1 MNSIF
6 FSDVHIQD
14 NESTHSKLIYK
25 FIKEEASRYKNIYI
39 LGDLF
44 DVWPCTRQY
53 LLKRYSLFL
62 DLLQQL
68 AKNGH
73 RIIYIEGNH
82 DFKFKKYF
90 ETLGLQT
97 FQQETAIEL
106 GAKKI
111 HLSHGDLANPY
122 DESYPRLRKTLRS
135 PLLHFGLNL
144 LPSKWVFKLG
154 STWSNWSRGRHDT
167 SASHQEK
174 IRNIYRESA
183 EKKFSEGFDVVLMG
197 HTHIPDD
204 YQITLHDKKHRYL
217 NLGDLL
223 HNFTYVV
230 FEEGEFYTKK
240 YHGHK

>member
-14 NESTHSKLIYK
+14 NESPHSKLIYK

-44 DVWPCTRQY
+44 DVWPGTRKY

-82 DFKFKKYF
+82 DFKFKQYF

-97 FQQETAIEL
+97 FHQETVIEL

-154 STWSNWSRGRHDT
+154 STWSNWSRGRQ
-167 SASHQEK
+167 S
-174 IRNIYRESA
+174 
-183 EKKFSEGFDVVLMG
+183 
-197 HTHIPDD
+197 
-204 YQITLHDKKHRYL
+204 L
-217 NLGDLL
+217 N
-223 HNFTYVV
+223 
-230 FEEGEFYTKK
+230 
-240 YHGHK
+240 

>member
-14 NESTHSKLIYK
+14 NNSLHSKLIYK
-25 FIKEEASRYKNIYI
+25 FIKEEAGRYNNIYI

-44 DVWPCTRQY
+44 DVWPGTRKY

-62 DLLQQL
+62 DLLKDM
-68 AKNGH
+68 AKMGH
-73 RIIYIEGNH
+73 RITYIEGNH
-82 DFKFKKYF
+82 DFKFKTYF
-90 ETLGLQT
+90 ESLGLQT
-97 FQQETAIEL
+97 FYQETTIEL
-106 GAKKI
+106 GQKKV
-111 HLSHGDLANPY
+111 HLSHGDLGNPY
-122 DESYPRLRKTLRS
+122 DTHYPRLRKTLRH

-144 LPSKWVFKLG
+144 LPSEWVFKLG
-154 STWSNWSRGRHDT
+154 STWSKWSRSRHNT
-167 SASHQEK
+167 SPSHQEK

-183 EKKFSEGFDVVLMG
+183 EKKFSEGFDIVLMG

-204 YQITLHDKKHRYL
+204 YKITLNQKTHRYL

-223 HNFTYVV
+223 QNFTYVV

-240 YHGHK
+240 YNGNN